1 MVINGTS
8 ISTAIDQIVI
18 DGEIK
23 KNDSNKLN
31 KESKDITYGNSE
43 SEMDIQL
50 DEGKLDEKLSND
62 PNKIIN
68 SNLNDNASISKVE

>member
-1 MVINGTS
+1 MKLIVSKTMVINGTS

-31 KESKDITYGNSE
+31 KESKD
-43 SEMDIQL
+43 
-50 DEGKLDEKLSND
+50 
-62 PNKIIN
+62 
-68 SNLNDNASISKVE
+68 